1 MTSPSTAPM
10 GPRATLATR
19 QLARRR
25 RLSPCNALHLGDA
38 AAIGT
43 ALFTTFLYVYPDH
56 IPAENPLDR
65 NGLYALGVVLF
76 IGWQLMLAN
85 AGAYSSHTLR
95 GLRIPVK
102 KIVPATL
109 LLFGTV
115 AIIDQTILNLVP
127 TELFSRAL
135 PLGLLLIF
143 LARLIVRSQA
153 TRRARA
159 GDHNQAHIVLSA
171 DEESDDTV
179 EDLHRWQR
187 TGVTVIGHI
196 SAKDALASDN
206 PLMHILKE
214 VVESGADTLLVSPD
228 SGLSTKQSRSLGW
241 ILEGAG
247 IGMSFL
253 LPIKGVSAE
262 RMTLRAGIKPAIID
276 LAPGRYNGWYFQS
289 KRLFDIVAASLGIIL
304 LLPVWLIVAASIKAS
319 DGGPVFFSQVRVGHN
334 GRHFRM
340 HKFRTMR
347 TDAEE
352 ALQEMRERMGM
363 SADSGNEI
371 LFKLKCDPR
380 ITRVGGFLRRYS
392 IDELPQLFNVLVG
405 DMTLIGPRPP
415 LPREVANY
423 EPEVL
428 RKFLIKPGLTGLW
441 QTMGRSNLSWKDSV
455 HLDLYYAEN
464 CSPLLDLRILLRTV
478 KAVLSKEGAY

>member
-1 MTSPSTAPM
+1 M
-10 GPRATLATR
+10 
-19 QLARRR
+19 
-25 RLSPCNALHLGDA
+25 SPCNALHLGDA
-38 AAIGT
+38 LAIGL
-43 ALFTTFLYVYPDH
+43 ALSTTFLSVYPHH
-56 IPAENPLDR
+56 IPAENPLRLD
-65 NGLYALGVVLF
+65 GLYALGFTLF

-85 AGAYSSHTLR
+85 AGAYSSHTLQ

-102 KIVPATL
+102 KILVSTL
-109 LLFGTV
+109 LLFGTI
-115 AIIDQTILNLVP
+115 AIIDQTLLNVVP
-127 TELFSRAL
+127 TQMFSRAL
-135 PLGLLLIF
+135 PLGLILIF
-143 LARLIVRSQA
+143 LARLII
-153 TRRARA
+153 RAQSA
-159 GDHNQAHIVLSA
+159 KHVQDGNHTQTHIVLCAGDS
-171 DEESDDTV
+171 SDDTL

-196 SAKDALASDN
+196 SARDALESDT
-206 PLMHILKE
+206 PLMYILKE
-214 VVESGADTLLVSPD
+214 VVDSGADTLLLSPF
-228 SGLSTKQSRSLGW
+228 SGLSAEQSRSLGW
-241 ILEGAG
+241 ILEGVG

-262 RMTLRAGIKPAIID
+262 RMTLRAGIKPSIID
-276 LAPGRYNGWYFQS
+276 LAPARYNGWYFHV
-289 KRLFDIVAASLGIIL
+289 KRLVDIVAASCGIIL
-304 LLPVWLIVAASIKAS
+304 LLPAWLIVAASIKLS

-392 IDELPQLFNVLVG
+392 IDELPQLFNVLAG
-405 DMTLIGPRPP
+405 SMTLIGPRPP

-464 CSPLLDLRILLRTV
+464 CSPLIDVRILLRTV